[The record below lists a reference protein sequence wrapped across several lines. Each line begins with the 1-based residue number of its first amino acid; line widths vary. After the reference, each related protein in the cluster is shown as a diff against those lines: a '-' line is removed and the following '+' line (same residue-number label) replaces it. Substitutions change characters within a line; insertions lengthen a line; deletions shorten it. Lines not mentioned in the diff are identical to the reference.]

1 MNRVTLWLM
10 IPLNLLLCGWVWIGR
25 LVFGVGGWFMLIL
38 FPVVLILLVMLIVTT
53 VLAFTQD
60 GSPKELTVFQTLSQ
74 LTLWF
79 GLFVLGAVMPD
90 FGDAD
95 DSMRSGL
102 TQLFGY
108 SDSLYDLSFLLA
120 VVAAVASLV
129 AWVTLLVSLT
139 AGRRRLAT

>member
-74 LTLWF
+74 LMLWLS
-79 GLFVLGAVMPD
+79 LFVLGAVMPD

-139 AGRRRLAT
+139 AGRRRLAI

>member
-1 MNRVTLWLM
+1 MNRLTLWLM

-25 LVFGVGGWFMLIL
+25 LVFGVGGWFIIFL
-38 FPVVLILLVMLIVTT
+38 FPAVLILLVMLIVTT
-53 VLAFTQD
+53 VLALTQD

-74 LTLWF
+74 LVLWLS
-79 GLFVLGAVMPD
+79 LFVLGAVMPD

-95 DSMRSGL
+95 DSTRSGL

-120 VVAAVASLV
+120 TVAAVASLI

-139 AGRRRLAT
+139 AGRRRLAP